1 LRKGHLVLKALL
13 QHFFLLLGLLI
24 STGLAA
30 QPVVELSALPEEDSL
45 LIGRYVTFW
54 ERSRDVPDAEILEG
68 LHDHEFKPSDHELPA
83 RGFITNAVWMRL
95 LISNP
100 SHRTEQIYLTSRY
113 AMTDLMEFFQ
123 KDAAGRWTSEKQGD
137 NHPRQGVA
145 RYRFPTYSIQ
155 AAPGSN
161 IYYIKVETRG
171 SGVFPLYLSRE
182 ESLRQFMMLD
192 SAVLAL
198 MFGVMTTLFLY
209 NSFLTISF
217 RSMTYFFYTLFVF
230 CITITLAANQ
240 GVFLLILPGEYGTYI
255 SNTGFQ
261 MLAALAYTTAFLVTV
276 SFLNMREHMPVF
288 RWIYT
293 VFIGLSLLMVPL
305 TFIMSY
311 NLHVKILS
319 SNLLVGSFLMLG
331 SSSVAVLRGYRPA
344 FAYSFAWLFIIAN
357 NIMLALSY
365 EGIIHNPFII
375 QYGNMPGMA
384 CEGILMSLALG
395 DRINFL
401 RAKADRTIHE
411 LNEQLQQHLVQ
422 VEALVDERTET
433 IRTILDNVASGFLMI
448 DRGATI
454 IPGFTRSC
462 HGFLGSALREGENLI
477 KILKLRPTVE
487 KKFRMALNQIFEDQ
501 MPLEATLG
509 QLPSHVLSHGKY
521 LHLEAA
527 GVRDRRGVLQHL
539 LLTITDATELRKR
552 KIEAQRNRSLLKIL
566 RDIDGFRQ
574 FVAYSHEAVQK
585 LKQLQPEAQGSAS
598 REAHFILHTLKGNCL
613 VFQLQDIARFLH
625 QLEEQ
630 STISSTEIEAL
641 EEQFKKF
648 LTRHASLLRTS
659 WGPVNHE
666 KRVTD
671 AQLEALQELAR
682 TRCTPPLR
690 QELEQWVHDVA
701 AKPVRSLL
709 HSMLNDARVV
719 ARKLKKD
726 VELRV
731 LDREA
736 RIHSDAEEALIEQLL
751 HVVRNAIVHG
761 IEDDREAVNKPRQ
774 GFICLDFREL
784 PDGLA
789 ISCSDD
795 GQGFDRKVWEKE
807 WLNRGWPVEGDLSQ
821 MPLGE
826 LIGRISRGGFSTRDK
841 VSIFAG
847 RGIGME
853 ALFAAVDQCQGT
865 LEIQSEPGKGSRFE
879 IFVPRPQSLRSV
891 S

>member
-1 LRKGHLVLKALL
+1 MKALF
-13 QHFFLLLGLLI
+13 QQIFLLLGLLT

-30 QPVVELSALPEEDSL
+30 VQPVLELPMLPEDESI

-54 ERSRDVPDAEILEG
+54 ERTKEVPDTEILQG
-68 LHDHEFKPSDHELPA
+68 LHDYEFKPSDHELPA
-83 RGFITNAVWMRL
+83 RGFITNNLWMRL
-95 LISNP
+95 VVNNP
-100 SHRTEQIYLTSRY
+100 HDHSESIYLSSRY
-113 AMTDLMEFFQ
+113 PMTDEMEFFQ
-123 KDAAGRWTSEKQGD
+123 KDAAGNWQSEKKGD
-137 NHPRQGVA
+137 NHPRAGTA
-145 RYRFPTYSIQ
+145 DYRMPIFKLQVT
-155 AAPGSN
+155 PGSN
-161 IYYIKVETRG
+161 VYYIKVQTRG
-171 SGVFPLYLSRE
+171 SGVFPLYLSRMDA
-182 ESLRQFMMLD
+182 LRHFQMQD
-192 SAVLAL
+192 SAILAL
-198 MFGVMTTLFLY
+198 LFGVMLTLILY
-209 NSFLTISF
+209 NVFLTISF
-217 RSMTYFFYTLFVF
+217 RSTTYLFYTLFLV
-230 CITITLAANQ
+230 CMTMTQISVQ
-240 GVFLLILPGEYGTYI
+240 GVWLTILPGEIGTMA
-255 SNTGFQ
+255 SNVGFQ
-261 MLAALAYTTAFLVTV
+261 FMAALAYTTAFLVTL

-288 RWIYT
+288 RWIYIA
-293 VFIGLSLLMVPL
+293 FIAFSFLMAPL
-305 TFIMSY
+305 TFIISY
-311 NLHVKILS
+311 NVHVKILS
-319 SNLLVGSFLMLG
+319 SNLIVGSFIMMG

-344 FAYSFAWLFIIAN
+344 FAYSFAWLFMIIN
-357 NIMLALSY
+357 NILLALCY
-365 EGIIHNPFII
+365 EGVVHNPFVI
-375 QYGNMPGMA
+375 QYGNLPGMA

-411 LNEQLQQHLVQ
+411 LNQQLQQHLVQ

-462 HGFLGSALREGENLI
+462 HGFLGASLQEGQNLI
-477 KILKLRPTVE
+477 KVLHLRSSVE
-487 KKFRMALNQIFEDQ
+487 KKFRMALTQVFEDQ
-501 MPLEATLG
+501 MPVEATLG

-521 LHLEAA
+521 LHIEAA
-527 GVRDRRGVLQHL
+527 GIRDKQGVLQHV

-566 RDIDGFRQ
+566 RDIEGFRQ

-585 LKQLQPEAQGSAS
+585 LKDLQPDSQSLAS
-598 REAHFILHTLKGNCL
+598 REVHFILHTLKGNCL

-625 QLEEQ
+625 QLEDQ
-630 STISSTEIEAL
+630 SALSSTEIEAL

-648 LTRHASLLRTS
+648 LTRYASLLRTP
-659 WGPVNHE
+659 WGPVSHE

-671 AQLEALQELAR
+671 AQLESLQEIAR

-690 QELEQWVHDVA
+690 QELEMWVHDVA
-701 AKPVRSLL
+701 AKPVRSVL

-719 ARKLKKD
+719 ARKLRKD

-731 LDREA
+731 LDREV
-736 RIHSDAEEALIEQLL
+736 RIHSEAEEALIEQLL

-761 IEDDREAVNKPRQ
+761 IEDDREAAHKPRQ

-784 PDGLA
+784 PEGLA
-789 ISCSDD
+789 ISCYDD

-807 WLNRGWPVEGDLSQ
+807 WINRGWPVEGDLSQ

-826 LIGRISRGGFSTRDK
+826 LVGRISRGGFSTKDK
-841 VSIFAG
+841 VSLFAG

-853 ALFAAVDQCQGT
+853 ALFAAVDHCQGT

-879 IFVPRPQSLRSV
+879 IFVPRPRTLRSV